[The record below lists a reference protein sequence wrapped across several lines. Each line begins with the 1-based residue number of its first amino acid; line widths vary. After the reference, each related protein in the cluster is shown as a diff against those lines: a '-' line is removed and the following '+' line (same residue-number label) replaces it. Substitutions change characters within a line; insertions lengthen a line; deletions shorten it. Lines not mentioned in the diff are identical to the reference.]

1 MPRSGL
7 WLLAFISLIVVFGVL
22 LPITRQHDYLRPLT
36 PLVLVAGW
44 GMRVALVGFG
54 ATLPGRNRRQTGAVS
69 LGVLAISVLL
79 ATLVG
84 LFPVEVTPW
93 LRPLASIPWLMGPLA
108 ALRSIALVWL
118 GAVVYE
124 IAQWRPR

>member
-1 MPRSGL
+1 MNRSGL
-7 WLLAFISLIVVFGVL
+7 WLLAFISLMVVFGVL
-22 LPITRQHDYLRPLT
+22 LPVTRQHDYLRPLT

-44 GMRVALVGFG
+44 GMRAALVGFG
-54 ATLPGRNRRQTGAVS
+54 ATLPGRSRRPTGAFS
-69 LGVLAISVLL
+69 LGVLVVSVLL
-79 ATLVG
+79 ATFVG

-93 LRPLASIPWLMGPLA
+93 LRPLASTWLMGPLA

-124 IAQWRPR
+124 MAKWRPR